1 MDSIEE
7 VDRKLRFWTHCRTA
21 TTILIWYLISSCII
35 LLTKWLFTTHF
46 SFPLTVTTFSNTIAS
61 VWALLVSFHPR
72 FHVEKL
78 SRERFLRYVLPIGM
92 LTALEI
98 GSSNVALKILSVS
111 FGTILKGGGPVFT
124 FLWGLVLGVEE
135 FSGRVLFALVF
146 IALGIALA
154 SLGEGGEF
162 HPLGFSLQLLSSA
175 LGGLRWAMTHKL
187 LKASSDEP
195 LSPLAAV
202 LYTSP
207 LTSLCVLPVAL
218 ALEGPVLWQN
228 PVDSSELPVILL
240 TMTSVA
246 TLVFLLLMSEY
257 WLVNATSS
265 LALSVAGVFKE
276 LLTIGGGILFL
287 AETVDALNVIGFLIS
302 QIGILSYIWLRFDK
316 KSSETY
322 APVGAD
328 SRRGEDEKLSS
339 GIELR
344 NQFEENAI
352 L

>member
-1 MDSIEE
+1 MNSIDAE
-7 VDRKLRFWTHCRTA
+7 DRKLMFWSYCRTG
-21 TTILIWYLISSCII
+21 TTILIWYCISASII
-35 LLTKWLFTTHF
+35 LVTKWLFTEHF
-46 SFPLTVTTFSNTIAS
+46 SFPLTVTTFSNAVAS

-78 SRERFLRYVLPIGM
+78 SRERFLKYVLPIGFC
-92 LTALEI
+92 TALEI

-124 FLWGLVLGVEE
+124 FLWGLVLSVEV
-135 FSGRVLFALVF
+135 FSCRVLFALVT

-154 SLGEGGEF
+154 SMGEGSEF
-162 HPLGFSLQLLSSA
+162 QLLGFCLQLLSSA

-187 LKASSDEP
+187 LKASADQP

-218 ALEGPVLWQN
+218 GLEGPKLWTYDI
-228 PVDSSELPVILL
+228 DSSEVIVTLL
-240 TMTSVA
+240 TMTLIA

-265 LALSVAGVFKE
+265 LTLSVAGVFKE
-276 LLTIGGGILFL
+276 LLTIGGGMFFF
-287 AETVDALNVIGFLIS
+287 AETVDTLNVIGFLIS
-302 QIGILSYIWLRFDK
+302 QLGIFFYIWLRFDK
-316 KSSETY
+316 SSSSYE
-322 APVGAD
+322 PVTRAAEE
-328 SRRGEDEKLSS
+328 S
-339 GIELR
+339 IELR
-344 NQFEENAI
+344 KNQFEENSI